1 MNSFLNLTQVVCV
14 AIALSLFGCQADEG
28 HAKADSAA
36 TAMEGM
42 GGVVTTAKDS
52 TLAVG
57 KSLNAVVASAKT
69 DPVTAF
75 TQLKSDIASMKS
87 AREALYGRD
96 EAFKAKGATY
106 LAEWEKS
113 NATITDPDLK
123 KIGDERRVSLQE
135 VLASVDQPMSEVRT
149 SLDPFIASCDD
160 LQKFLAN
167 DLTPA
172 SIGAVE
178 GKAKSGAKQASKI
191 GGMLDDLEKAL
202 SKAAPK
208 FKVAKPPTPA
218 K

>member
-1 MNSFLNLTQVVCV
+1 MKSFLNLTQVVCV
-14 AIALSLFGCQADEG
+14 AVTLSLFGCKSNEG
-28 HAKADSAA
+28 HDKANSAA

-57 KSLNAVVASAKT
+57 KSLKAMVASAKT

-75 TQLKSDIASMKS
+75 TQLKTDIAAMKS
-87 AREALYGRD
+87 AREALYSRD
-96 EAFKAKGATY
+96 DAFKAQGASY
-106 LAEWEKS
+106 LTDWEKS

-123 KIGDERRVSLQE
+123 KIGDERRATLQE
-135 VLASVDQPMSEVRT
+135 VLASVDKPMAEVRT
-149 SLDPFIASCDD
+149 SLDPFVASCED

-178 GKAKSGAKQASKI
+178 DKAKSGAKQSAKI
-191 GGMLDDLEKAL
+191 ADTLGDLESAL
-202 SKAAPK
+202 AKAAPK
-208 FKVAKPPTPA
+208 FKVAKPPPPA